1 MWLKL
6 LTIEQCFINPV
17 PIVMVRK
24 LIIITISLLFLSAC
38 ATTSENQ
45 TDENISSNEKV
56 INNSVEEAVVKET
69 ASEAVSEPASNN
81 VNDSSVITSERS
93 DINSDDGS
101 ASHELSESSDANK
114 KTQVTDKQPPE
125 EHAKAHSEK
134 GLGNHIFNNGPTK
147 QVIKSLEGVTDA
159 LNVMTFGIFA
169 SGARPAQ

>member
-1 MWLKL
+1 
-6 LTIEQCFINPV
+6 
-17 PIVMVRK
+17 MVRK
-24 LIIITISLLFLSAC
+24 LFIITISLLLLSAC

-69 ASEAVSEPASNN
+69 ASEAVIEPASNN
-81 VNDSSVITSERS
+81 VNESSVITSS

-101 ASHELSESSDANK
+101 ASHELSESSDANE
-114 KTQVTDKQPPE
+114 KTQVTDEQPPE
-125 EHAKAHSEK
+125 EHAKTHSEK

-147 QVIKSLEGVTDA
+147 QVIKSLEGVTGA

-169 SGARPAQ
+169 SGTRPAQ

>member
-17 PIVMVRK
+17 PTVMVRK
-24 LIIITISLLFLSAC
+24 LIIITISLLLLSAC

-45 TDENISSNEKV
+45 TDENISSNE
-56 INNSVEEAVVKET
+56 NSVEEAVVKET
-69 ASEAVSEPASNN
+69 ASEAVIEPASNN
-81 VNDSSVITSERS
+81 VNESSVITSEHS

-101 ASHELSESSDANK
+101 ASHELSESSDANER
-114 KTQVTDKQPPE
+114 TQVTDKQPPE

>member
-1 MWLKL
+1 
-6 LTIEQCFINPV
+6 
-17 PIVMVRK
+17 MVRK
-24 LIIITISLLFLSAC
+24 LITITISLLLLSAC

-56 INNSVEEAVVKET
+56 INNSVEEGVVNET
-69 ASEAVSEPASNN
+69 ASEDVIEPNTNS
-81 VNDSSVITSERS
+81 VKESSVVTAEDS
-93 DINSDDGS
+93 DINSNDS
-101 ASHELSESSDANK
+101 VASHELSESSDANE

-125 EHAKAHSEK
+125 EHAKANGEK